1 MINYTTDIYA
11 RILDFCQ
18 NLKHF
23 NVVSSSGGT
32 FPSLSLRGLSS
43 TTFCSSTLTKLCITV
58 YNLEDCLSLLD
69 GRLKQLSTFIV
80 VIANVEDH
88 SSIVHNSLSL
98 WYSIYLL
105 EWRYIYLPD
114 KYLANNEISVLR
126 IVGLFYAT
134 NHVCLIGWI
143 VWFRRVYV

>member
-11 RILDFCQ
+11 RTIDFCQ

-23 NVVSSSGGT
+23 NVDSSCSGM

-43 TTFCSSTLTKLCITV
+43 TTFCSSTLTKLCIAV

-80 VIANVEDH
+80 VIVSVEDH
-88 SSIVHNSLSL
+88 SSIVHNSVSL
-98 WYSIYLL
+98 
-105 EWRYIYLPD
+105 
-114 KYLANNEISVLR
+114 
-126 IVGLFYAT
+126 
-134 NHVCLIGWI
+134 
-143 VWFRRVYV
+143 